1 MEGKQDSRS
10 DEAAQRG
17 QEAVAEGQR
26 SKLGKV
32 LTSESFVEK
41 IALLVFTAMLT
52 GLVIPFLLA
61 QYNNSASAR
70 QKSIDLARSKND
82 SILQAQ
88 AKLVEDFATI
98 ILTYE
103 TLALDIS
110 WYKTRAGK
118 DENLYRKAFERYSDR
133 IVDLLSSWRSLGAR
147 SQALTSPSVNAKI
160 TGFQVRMFTEQDTPL
175 NALNRSKATEE
186 QWEAQH
192 IKNEEMLGE
201 ASALI
206 SEIMNDLGLSKSNLS
221 GDRAR

>member
-1 MEGKQDSRS
+1 MDGKEDSRS
-10 DEAAQRG
+10 DEVAQRG
-17 QEAVAEGQR
+17 KEPVAEGQR
-26 SKLGKV
+26 SILRKA

-41 IALLVFTAMLT
+41 IALLVFTAVLS
-52 GLVIPFLLA
+52 GLIIPFLLA
-61 QYNNSASAR
+61 QYNSGASAR

-88 AKLVEDFATI
+88 AKLVEEFATI

-133 IVDLLSSWRSLGAR
+133 IVDLLSSWRSLSAR

-160 TGFQVRMFTEQDTPL
+160 TGFQVRVFTEQDTPL
-175 NALNRSKATEE
+175 NALNRGKATEE

-192 IKNEEMLGE
+192 IKNEEMLSE
-201 ASALI
+201 ANALI
-206 SEIMNDLGLSKSNLS
+206 SEIMNDLGLSKSNLG

>member
-1 MEGKQDSRS
+1 MDGKQDSRS

-17 QEAVAEGQR
+17 QEAVAEGHR

-175 NALNRSKATEE
+175 NALNRGKATEE